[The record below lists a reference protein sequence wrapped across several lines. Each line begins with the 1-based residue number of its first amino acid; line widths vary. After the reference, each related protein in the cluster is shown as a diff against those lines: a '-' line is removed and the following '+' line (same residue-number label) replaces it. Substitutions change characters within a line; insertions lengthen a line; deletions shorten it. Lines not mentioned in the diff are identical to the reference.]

1 MRAHPA
7 GKLGEGATAVTGADI
22 VSNLAKTLTGS
33 ALVLLGFSLASMGHL
48 VGKAPED
55 DKEKEFWEQLGHQ
68 EYSLEYGG
76 KSYTL
81 DWLAPES
88 IPLFLGANL
97 HAAALS
103 KGLTLKEALEAVGS
117 ITDPMLQMSMLQGV
131 NDALE
136 NASTYGDESALP
148 RFVEN
153 AMWGY
158 LTQFVPTLAGQVN
171 RSINNQRMS
180 TYVDK
185 NKDIPDFWQK
195 LSGKLTGKIPG
206 LNNITGA
213 QIAYIDA
220 WGRTEKNADTATE
233 NVLSQLFSPGYP
245 STIEET
251 DMEKELLRLYEST
264 GKKSVLISRADKY
277 FNVNGGRVD
286 LTGAQYLTYAQT
298 RGQTAFRL
306 MNSLTG
312 SAAYR
317 AMDDEQKVKAI
328 RKYTDYAFVVD
339 DLSEEALTEVGI
351 QNCGTVGICIG
362 EQIDIS
368 ILTSMLVLNM
378 GVPHVIAKASSP
390 GHGEVLKRLGVT
402 VVYPEADMAVRIGKR
417 LISGNLLDY
426 IALEDGVEVQR
437 IQVNGK
443 MLNKS
448 IRELDIRRLYGINII
463 AIERD
468 HRTDV
473 EFSPDS
479 RFQNG
484 DTILVIGKSEK
495 IDRFERSFQD

>member
-7 GKLGEGATAVTGADI
+7 GKLGEGATAATGADI

-317 AMDDEQKVKAI
+317 AMDDEQKVKAVSNVY
-328 RKYTDYAFVVD
+328 KYAN
-339 DLSEEALTEVGI
+339 E
-351 QNCGTVGICIG
+351 
-362 EQIDIS
+362 
-368 ILTSMLVLNM
+368 
-378 GVPHVIAKASSP
+378 IAKETTLRDYEITESWVIKARDAANDYSFPVSDYVNLYSS
-390 GHGEVLKRLGVT
+390 GITT
-402 VVYPEADMAVRIGKR
+402 VR
-417 LISGNLLDY
+417 
-426 IALEDGVEVQR
+426 
-437 IQVNGK
+437 
-443 MLNKS
+443 
-448 IRELDIRRLYGINII
+448 GI
-463 AIERD
+463 
-468 HRTDV
+468 
-473 EFSPDS
+473 PDA
-479 RFQNG
+479 NG
-484 DTILVIGKSEK
+484 DTISNTASMRKAQMIYKMYPNLTQEQYDVLFDDFNVGKTVRGWAPALIDTKLELLVG
-495 IDRFERSFQD
+495 

>member
-81 DWLAPES
+81 EWLAPES

-153 AMWGY
+153 TMWGY

-233 NVLSQLFSPGYP
+233 NVLSQLFSPGYS

-277 FNVNGGRVD
+277 FNVNGERVD

-317 AMDDEQKVKAI
+317 AMDDEQKVKAVSNVY
-328 RKYTDYAFVVD
+328 KYAN
-339 DLSEEALTEVGI
+339 E
-351 QNCGTVGICIG
+351 
-362 EQIDIS
+362 
-368 ILTSMLVLNM
+368 
-378 GVPHVIAKASSP
+378 IAKETTLRDYEITESWVIKARDAANDYSFPVSDYVNLYSS
-390 GHGEVLKRLGVT
+390 GITT
-402 VVYPEADMAVRIGKR
+402 VR
-417 LISGNLLDY
+417 
-426 IALEDGVEVQR
+426 
-437 IQVNGK
+437 
-443 MLNKS
+443 
-448 IRELDIRRLYGINII
+448 GI
-463 AIERD
+463 
-468 HRTDV
+468 
-473 EFSPDS
+473 PDA
-479 RFQNG
+479 NG
-484 DTILVIGKSEK
+484 DIISNTASMRKAQMIYKMYPNLTQEQYDVLFDDFNVGKTVRGWAPSL
-495 IDRFERSFQD
+495 IDTKLELLGG

>member
-233 NVLSQLFSPGYP
+233 NVLSQMFSPGYS

-277 FNVNGGRVD
+277 FNVNGERVD
-286 LTGAQYLTYAQT
+286 LTSAQYLTYAQT

-317 AMDDEQKVKAI
+317 AMDDEQKAKAVSNVY
-328 RKYTDYAFVVD
+328 KYAN
-339 DLSEEALTEVGI
+339 E
-351 QNCGTVGICIG
+351 
-362 EQIDIS
+362 
-368 ILTSMLVLNM
+368 
-378 GVPHVIAKASSP
+378 IAKETTLRDYEITESWVIKARDAANDYSFPVSDYVNLYSS
-390 GHGEVLKRLGVT
+390 GITT
-402 VVYPEADMAVRIGKR
+402 VR
-417 LISGNLLDY
+417 
-426 IALEDGVEVQR
+426 
-437 IQVNGK
+437 
-443 MLNKS
+443 
-448 IRELDIRRLYGINII
+448 GI
-463 AIERD
+463 
-468 HRTDV
+468 
-473 EFSPDS
+473 PDA
-479 RFQNG
+479 NG
-484 DTILVIGKSEK
+484 DTISNTASMRKAQMIYKMYPNLTREQYDVLFDDFNVGKTVRGWAPSL
-495 IDRFERSFQD
+495 IDTKLELLGG